1 MGSLSCTFFFN
12 PHMTLKNNMPLE
24 QVLAWFFFAFF
35 AFTVIES
42 NLLLLCQCLVFI
54 VIEH

>member
-1 MGSLSCTFFFN
+1 
-12 PHMTLKNNMPLE
+12 MTLKNNMPLE